1 MPYNGEKAS
10 KGGHAD
16 FVKNP
21 DVMSFLA
28 ECEYMREPNS
38 TEASLIASAYQ
49 KILLAVPPDLPRY
62 VVASDASK
70 SDTPIND
77 KLPSTQIGFIKVSQV
92 LIGMDRYAEL
102 IDPASRFV
110 DPFKAAEMHR
120 NASAITFTLPGSNIR
135 FQGAKSVKDG
145 FRRAVFKQ
153 LNTNR
158 AKDNSHFLLTETLLQ
173 LNNGIIEFSLCPS
186 CGIENNFQFIT
197 NEVQHCSHCREP
209 VFITDWLRLH
219 EDISDFGNNTSA
231 MTRMMNVIE
240 HLLLVTLIN
249 QVFSVS
255 PKSLSTMAFV
265 IDGPLAIFGQPAKLH
280 SRIMEFLFRI
290 NNRLAELNLNPIL
303 VIGLQK
309 TGDVM
314 DHANILNKFLP
325 PGVIKL

>member
-1 MPYNGEKAS
+1 
-10 KGGHAD
+10 
-16 FVKNP
+16 
-21 DVMSFLA
+21 
-28 ECEYMREPNS
+28 
-38 TEASLIASAYQ
+38 
-49 KILLAVPPDLPRY
+49 
-62 VVASDASK
+62 
-70 SDTPIND
+70 
-77 KLPSTQIGFIKVSQV
+77 
-92 LIGMDRYAEL
+92 
-102 IDPASRFV
+102 
-110 DPFKAAEMHR
+110 
-120 NASAITFTLPGSNIR
+120 
-135 FQGAKSVKDG
+135 
-145 FRRAVFKQ
+145 
-153 LNTNR
+153 
-158 AKDNSHFLLTETLLQ
+158 
-173 LNNGIIEFSLCPS
+173 EFSLCPS

-240 HLLLVTLIN
+240 HLLLVTLIH

-290 NNRLAELNLNPIL
+290 NNRLAELNLSPIL

-325 PGVIKL
+325 PGVIKLLDDEYRYKYIKGSDSPS